1 MWPPVSLEHK
11 VGREGRDEP
20 AGREVTMLIQVL
32 GSGCAKCKKTAEHAQ
47 QAVAESGSDALI
59 EKIEQIE
66 RIMAFGVM
74 TTPALVIDGQV
85 RIAGRVPSVEE
96 IKNFIAAAAM
106 GDTGEGD
113 RA

>member
-1 MWPPVSLEHK
+1 
-11 VGREGRDEP
+11 
-20 AGREVTMLIQVL
+20 MLIQVL
-32 GSGCAKCKKTAEHAQ
+32 GPGCMKCKKTAEHVQ
-47 QAVAESGSDALI
+47 QAVAESGSDALV

-74 TTPALVIDGQV
+74 ITPALVIDGAV

-96 IKNFIAAAAM
+96 IKKIIAAAAQGGTAPAVGTA
-106 GDTGEGD
+106 GDTVEGD

>member
-1 MWPPVSLEHK
+1 
-11 VGREGRDEP
+11 
-20 AGREVTMLIQVL
+20 MLIQVL

-47 QAVAESGSDALI
+47 QAVTESGSDALI

-66 RIMAFGVM
+66 RIMGFGVM

-85 RIAGRVPSVEE
+85 RVAGRVPSVEE
-96 IKNFIAAAAM
+96 IKKIIAAVAM
-106 GDTGEGD
+106 GETAGGD